1 LDARFVAFDAEF
13 VTVEVDEVQLDTR
26 GQQVIGREGRQVIA
40 RISLLAEAPAL
51 ADGSNTVNNGE
62 ASGNKPNG
70 KKTGKS
76 TDAGAKD
83 PGAWKSEIKLPAV
96 NLPMNSKTRDIQPNA
111 NLPENVTMELQG
123 VNVIPLTLLCDDYI
137 LPSEQ
142 VVDYVTRFSGLTAD
156 DLNPAVSTHA
166 LIPHR
171 SAILKLRS
179 YLDRN
184 CIFVGHGLQKDFE
197 TANIYVPPE
206 QVSHPILHE
215 TLMPHLLI

>member
-1 LDARFVAFDAEF
+1 LQIEGSSTATSNSGDAGA
-13 VTVEVDEVQLDTR
+13 
-26 GQQVIGREGRQVIA
+26 
-40 RISLLAEAPAL
+40 
-51 ADGSNTVNNGE
+51 NNKN
-62 ASGNKPNG
+62 AS

-76 TDAGAKD
+76 SDNGSKEQ
-83 PGAWKSEIKLPAV
+83 GVWKSEIKLPAV
-96 NLPMNSKTRDIQPNA
+96 NLPMNSMTRHIQPNA
-111 NLPENVTMELQG
+111 SLPESTKKELLGANV
-123 VNVIPLTLLCDDYI
+123 VPLTLLCDDYI
-137 LPSEQ
+137 LPSEK

-156 DLNPAVSTHA
+156 DLNPAISTHA

-206 QVSHPILHE
+206 QVRCHNGK
-215 TLMPHLLI
+215 